1 MFITDETD
9 YLVNE
14 GSQIKIGGAPGAFE
28 EEFRQ
33 MEEKLNE
40 VRQILAGANV
50 TGKDLDE
57 LRDKLNL
64 IRYNRPALKYV
75 HAMYI
80 LFYGYLDISTEYE
93 LKWFRLHSF

>member
-1 MFITDETD
+1 M
-9 YLVNE
+9 NE

-50 TGKDLDE
+50 TGKDLDD

-64 IRYNRPALKYV
+64 IRCV
-75 HAMYI
+75 
-80 LFYGYLDISTEYE
+80 
-93 LKWFRLHSF
+93 SFATKSFHCAV